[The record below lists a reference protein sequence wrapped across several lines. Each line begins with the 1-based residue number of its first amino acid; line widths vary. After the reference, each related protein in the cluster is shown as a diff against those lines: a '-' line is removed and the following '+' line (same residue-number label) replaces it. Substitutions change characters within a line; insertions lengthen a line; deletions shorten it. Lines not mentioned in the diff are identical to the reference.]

1 VEIPLKN
8 GTMYNFECPLAP
20 FVGGRSGVAEVM
32 EDLNVAAVLKK
43 CGTAGDWTTDSC
55 GACWESLAQDG
66 VKVVQ
71 KLVSN
76 LDETTLSKFSNA
88 GPLMD
93 LIPEVDF
100 AQGCPW
106 LAACEQNL
114 GYALGEEGM
123 GDDMMKFMD
132 NCGGDAPGIDYPGL
146 IKELS
151 PLMKVLGVENFDEY
165 VSGAPGMAPA
175 AAEKPSLEEKPS
187 VPSSGLM
194 ATAGAAV
201 VVAAMALA
209 L

>member
-1 VEIPLKN
+1 
-8 GTMYNFECPLAP
+8 M
-20 FVGGRSGVAEVM
+20 
-32 EDLNVAAVLKK
+32 AAVLKK
-43 CGTAGDWTTDSC
+43 CKMDAEWTTDSC
-55 GACWESLAQDG
+55 DACWESVAQDG
-66 VKVVQ
+66 VKIVQ

-76 LDETTLSKFSNA
+76 LDETTLSKFSNYG

-106 LAACEQNL
+106 LEACEQNL
-114 GYALGEEGM
+114 GYALGEEGV
-123 GDDMMKFMD
+123 GDDMIKFMD
-132 NCGGDAPGIDYPGL
+132 NCGGEAPGIDYPGL
-146 IKELS
+146 FKELS
-151 PLMKVLGVENFDEY
+151 PLHKVLGVENFDEFL
-165 VSGAPGMAPA
+165 SGAPGMAPA

-194 ATAGAAV
+194 ATAGLAV

>member
-1 VEIPLKN
+1 
-8 GTMYNFECPLAP
+8 MYNFKCPLAP
-20 FVGGRSGVAEVM
+20 FVGGRSGAAEVI
-32 EDLNVAAVLKK
+32 EDLNVAALLKK
-43 CGTAGDWTTDSC
+43 CGMDPEWTTDSC

-66 VKVVQ
+66 VKIVQ

-76 LDETTLSKFSNA
+76 LDETTLSKFSKD
-88 GPLMD
+88 GPLPD

-106 LAACEQNL
+106 LEACEQNL
-114 GYALGEEGM
+114 GYALGGEGM
-123 GDDMMKFMD
+123 GDDMVKFMD
-132 NCGGDAPGIDYPGL
+132 NCGGEAPGIDYPGL

-151 PLMKVLGVENFDEY
+151 PLMKVLGVENFGEN

-194 ATAGAAV
+194 ASGLMAV
-201 VVAAMALA
+201 VFAAMALA